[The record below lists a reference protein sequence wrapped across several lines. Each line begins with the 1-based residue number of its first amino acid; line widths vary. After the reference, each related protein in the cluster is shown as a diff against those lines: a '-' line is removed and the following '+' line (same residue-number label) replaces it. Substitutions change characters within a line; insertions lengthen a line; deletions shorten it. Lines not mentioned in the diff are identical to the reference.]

1 MEVHKI
7 HIGTEKKNKALVM
20 LCQLNWDNIQCEKKH
35 ELFFVKNSSC
45 LRDSINSLLNIAQK
59 NNVDVILFP
68 ELAIPESFLPSLFE
82 FSKEND
88 IYIIAGTHYKNVA
101 NGYKSVCPVVLPN
114 GVYFTDKIHPAP
126 AEISSFPGEGL
137 VDGKAILIFE
147 ESKIGNFAV
156 TVCADFLS
164 EEIKK
169 SY

>member
-1 MEVHKI
+1 M
-7 HIGTEKKNKALVM
+7 
-20 LCQLNWDNIQCEKKH
+20 
-35 ELFFVKNSSC
+35 
-45 LRDSINSLLNIAQK
+45 LLNIAQK

-101 NGYKSVCPVVLPN
+101 NGYKSVCPVVLSN

-137 VDGKAILIFE
+137 VDGKAILVFE

-169 SY
+169 AIDIDNIDVLFLPAFMNHSEMYYTRMQNAVENSSNGLYIL